1 MENKI
6 KNIDTS
12 EYGIPSV
19 GDFFWYE
26 QELFKGDFHEVL
38 SIYKRLNP
46 SKKWRI
52 WLIDNGYRVQ
62 VVPMPNPIE
71 GDVTASYAPPIIGG
85 IKSVTFADGT
95 NWQIE
100 ANSGPA
106 FGGITDNNGVFR
118 KFGEWPD
125 ETKE

>member
-38 SIYKRLNP
+38 ARYKRLNP

-62 VVPMPNPIE
+62 VLPMPNPVE
-71 GDVTASYAPPIIGG
+71 NDMTASYFKGTG
-85 IKSVTFADGT
+85 KADSFT
-95 NWQIE
+95 E
-100 ANSGPA
+100 ALQDNTGDV
-106 FGGITDNNGVFR
+106 FGGIADNNGVFT
-118 KFGEWPD
+118 KFGKWPEQPND
-125 ETKE
+125 